1 MINSKERK
9 VLSGIG
15 QKIQPIFQIGKNG
28 ITDTLVKEIGEAL
41 QARELIKISVLN
53 NSDISARE
61 ASDLLCEKLSA
72 DGVSCIGSKAVI
84 YRKSSRKDIKH
95 IEF

>member
-9 VLSGIG
+9 ILSGMG

-28 ITDTLVKEIGEAL
+28 ITDTLVKEIGDAL
-41 QARELIKISVLN
+41 EARELIKISVLN
-53 NSDISARE
+53 NSEISARE
-61 ASDLLCEKLSA
+61 ASDLLCEALGS
-72 DGVSCIGSKAVI
+72 DGVSAVGNRAVI
-84 YRKSSRKDIKH
+84 YRRSSRKDIKH